1 MVYSIKKDLMLKNK
15 DIFILFHTYIIIKD
29 QFFFT
34 RSVPSFCWWQGSLS
48 SYGRSHEPQHL
59 LTICPQPIKFSN
71 KTFLNRNLLVESCWC
86 NLKYPQLFL
95 KQTQDK
101 HILTAFSNPY
111 EWSFKHILCWF
122 FLKIITRV
130 LTIRVGVTK
139 VKQGFSIPPKGKEG
153 GSTSRSYW
161 PQI

>member
-59 LTICPQPIKFSN
+59 LTICRQPIKFSN

-122 FLKIITRV
+122 FLKNNYKSTYYKSRSHKGQTGV
-130 LTIRVGVTK
+130 LHPT
-139 VKQGFSIPPKGKEG
+139 KGKG
-153 GSTSRSYW
+153 RRQYK
-161 PQI
+161 

>member
-95 KQTQDK
+95 KQTQDT
-101 HILTAFSNPY
+101 HFDSILKSIWMKFQTHFMLVF
-111 EWSFKHILCWF
+111 FKNYYKSTYYKSRSH
-122 FLKIITRV
+122 KGQTGV
-130 LTIRVGVTK
+130 LHP
-139 VKQGFSIPPKGKEG
+139 SKGKG
-153 GSTSRSYW
+153 RRQYK
-161 PQI
+161 